1 MFTTVHVI
9 CMLMETVHVTALIP
23 KIYVPS
29 DNVTVHFDQLDI
41 DELNILEIT
50 FSGYTNKLHVTNVML
65 YTPMKNETDLNSNYT
80 GRIPCVN
87 LDKGHLSFILL
98 NVSFIDSGN
107 YTVVEHS
114 LEKGKTS
121 IIVPH
126 HRIIGQHNEPAM
138 LSFTCNITNVTLIK
152 IQMMLSTLQH
162 VVLKYDVT
170 RENNTEVDDLY
181 RYRIEGCEVNENNFS
196 FTFRK
201 VSWADLGV
209 YVAWSDTNILMDS
222 VLLEFEDH
230 NSTSSP
236 ERTPIY
242 FTSSSVPTTL
252 KLMAENYMLEWIFI
266 SAVVVLLLA
275 AGVIVNTLRR
285 NRPKSKITSIH
296 LTYMN
301 GRQSIANSS
310 CSRSNNTEIRYTID
324 GSTMPLRLNNCSH
337 ALTDLSHAQTQGM
350 IPNGKQSC
358 NQGEYSVHTTVRKDM
373 MHPSLSSSCETS
385 ESDSTFDDCDQYDE
399 MPNEYQYE
407 KPHFALK

>member
-1 MFTTVHVI
+1 
-9 CMLMETVHVTALIP
+9 LIP

-41 DELNILEIT
+41 DEQNILEIT
-50 FSGYTNKLHVTNVML
+50 FSGYTNKLHVTSVML

-80 GRIPCVN
+80 GRIPSVN
-87 LDKGHLSFILL
+87 LVKGNLSFILL

-121 IIVPH
+121 IIVTH
-126 HRIIGQHNEPAM
+126 HRILGQHNEPVM
-138 LSFTCNITNVTLIK
+138 LSFTCNITNVTSIQ

-170 RENNTEVDDLY
+170 QENNTEVDNLY
-181 RYRIEGCEVNENNFS
+181 RYRIEGCKVNENNFS

-242 FTSSSVPTTL
+242 FTSSSAPTTL
-252 KLMAENYMLEWIFI
+252 KCMAE
-266 SAVVVLLLA
+266 
-275 AGVIVNTLRR
+275 
-285 NRPKSKITSIH
+285 H
-296 LTYMN
+296 
-301 GRQSIANSS
+301 
-310 CSRSNNTEIRYTID
+310 
-324 GSTMPLRLNNCSH
+324 
-337 ALTDLSHAQTQGM
+337 
-350 IPNGKQSC
+350 
-358 NQGEYSVHTTVRKDM
+358 
-373 MHPSLSSSCETS
+373 
-385 ESDSTFDDCDQYDE
+385 
-399 MPNEYQYE
+399 
-407 KPHFALK
+407 

>member
-1 MFTTVHVI
+1 MLFSRVLSPWHKNTDVI
-9 CMLMETVHVTALIP
+9 YVTQRYTQIP
-23 KIYVPS
+23 KVIR
-29 DNVTVHFDQLDI
+29 DNC
-41 DELNILEIT
+41 NILAVFNGVDTHTLRNIWQT
-50 FSGYTNKLHVTNVML
+50 WCGGDMDFNVFKNFFSHAQSVPHGFVTINLHDPRT
-65 YTPMKNETDLNSNYT
+65 
-80 GRIPCVN
+80 
-87 LDKGHLSFILL
+87 
-98 NVSFIDSGN
+98 
-107 YTVVEHS
+107 
-114 LEKGKTS
+114 
-121 IIVPH
+121 H
-126 HRIIGQHNEPAM
+126 HRILGQHNVPVM
-138 LSFTCNITNVTLIK
+138 LSLTCNITNVTLIK

-162 VVLKYDVT
+162 VVLTYDVT
-170 RENNTEVDDLY
+170 QENNTEVGNLY

-196 FTFRK
+196 FTIRN
-201 VSWADLGV
+201 VSWTDLGV

-266 SAVVVLLLA
+266 STVVVLLLA
-275 AGVIVNTLRR
+275 AGVIVNALRR

-310 CSRSNNTEIRYTID
+310 CSRSNNTEISYTID

-373 MHPSLSSSCETS
+373 MHPSVSSSCETS

-407 KPHFALK
+407 RPKGPKYIS